1 MGLIE
6 NIQDERVRDLSLR
19 EAIKI
24 TADLPVSVAVE
35 RMRAKELGCAIVVD
49 DQDRPL
55 GVFTERSVI
64 DLMLQPPVDWDS
76 LPVGQHLEA
85 DWFCVSQ
92 DDPLSELVH
101 AICERRARFFCVTDA
116 AGHVVGLTG
125 QKALSEYIAE
135 HFPQLVMAQPVGS
148 KPGTETREGA

>member
-6 NIQDERVRDLSLR
+6 NIRSDRVRNLPLR
-19 EAIKI
+19 EAIRI
-24 TADLPVSVAVE
+24 TADLPVSVAVQ
-35 RMRAKELGCAIVVD
+35 RMQSQELGCAICVD

-64 DLMLQPPVDWDS
+64 DLMLQPPVDWDTV
-76 LPVGQHLEA
+76 PVGEHLES
-85 DWFCVSQ
+85 DWFRVCL
-92 DDPLSELVH
+92 DDPLSELIH
-101 AICERRARFFCVTDA
+101 AICERRARFLCVTDA

-125 QKALSEYIAE
+125 QKALSEYIAD
-135 HFPQLVMAQPVGS
+135 HFPQLVMAQSVGS

>member
-6 NIQDERVRDLSLR
+6 NIREDRVRDLSLR

-35 RMRAKELGCAIVVD
+35 RMRSRELGCAICVD
-49 DQDRPL
+49 DQDRPM

-64 DLMLQPPVDWDS
+64 DLMLQPPEDWDS
-76 LPVGQHLEA
+76 LPVGEHLES
-85 DWFCVSQ
+85 DWFCVGL
-92 DDPLSELVH
+92 DDPLFELVD

-116 AGHVVGLTG
+116 AGQVVGLTG
-125 QKALSEYIAE
+125 QKALSEYIAD
-135 HFPQLVMAQPVGS
+135 HFPQLVMAQPFGN
-148 KPGTETREGA
+148 KPGTEAREGA